1 MSNNTATIK
10 QRVEY
15 YMQHADEYLNT
26 FYCCLDSLSIKRAKD
41 DYIEH
46 CGRLC
51 KCSDVTKQIYKNMY
65 SNVRNELIRDKRN
78 KANNFFLNFIYDSRI
93 KKILNDYG
101 LDVFGN
107 VIHVS
112 NTEKIAE
119 IITSLVIPEL
129 EKVLHVK
136 GIKPVKHATIN
147 AYSLIDFSHAEIIEE

>member
-1 MSNNTATIK
+1 
-10 QRVEY
+10 
-15 YMQHADEYLNT
+15 
-26 FYCCLDSLSIKRAKD
+26 
-41 DYIEH
+41 
-46 CGRLC
+46 
-51 KCSDVTKQIYKNMY
+51 MY

-78 KANNFFLNFIYDSRI
+78 KANNFFLNFVYDSRL
-93 KKILNDYG
+93 KKMLNDYG